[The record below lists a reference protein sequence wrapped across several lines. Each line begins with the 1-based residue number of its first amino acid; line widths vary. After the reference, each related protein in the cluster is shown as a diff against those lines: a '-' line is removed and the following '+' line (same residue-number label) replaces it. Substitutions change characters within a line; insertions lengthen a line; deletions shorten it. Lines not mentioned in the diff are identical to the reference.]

1 MFQVIL
7 SCNSSLNNYPSNNG
21 GCFHA
26 DLNETLH
33 FNKFSW
39 EVALS
44 ELFIIP
50 NSWNLIREPFN
61 SFSFRI
67 HKLKVQQLSLENYLF
82 QYWRKVV
89 EPFKLG
95 YIGIAAYS
103 GFHGQYEYSYR
114 KFKDVFVFDKGF
126 KSRNNW
132 KSINFPK
139 DTQEYPFYY
148 VDDTF
153 MYEDKY
159 PAEFVGKIAPGNY
172 LASQVLGIIIKQC
185 NDFL

>member
-7 SCNSSLNNYPSNNG
+7 SSNSSLNNYPSNNG

-33 FNKFSW
+33 FNEFSW

-67 HKLKVQQLSLENYLF
+67 HKLKVHQLSYESYLF
-82 QYWRKVV
+82 TSWRYYNR
-89 EPFKLG
+89 PFSFTASAD
-95 YIGIAAYS
+95 GIFVWNA
-103 GFHGQYEYSYR
+103 FHG
-114 KFKDVFVFDKGF
+114 K
-126 KSRNNW
+126 
-132 KSINFPK
+132 
-139 DTQEYPFYY
+139 
-148 VDDTF
+148 
-153 MYEDKY
+153 
-159 PAEFVGKIAPGNY
+159 
-172 LASQVLGIIIKQC
+172 
-185 NDFL
+185 

>member
-7 SCNSSLNNYPSNNG
+7 SSNSSLNNYPSNNG

-33 FNKFSW
+33 FNKLSW

-67 HKLKVQQLSLENYLF
+67 HKLKVQQLSYESYLF
-82 QYWRKVV
+82 TSWRYYVA
-89 EPFKLG
+89 PFSFKAEAD
-95 YIGIAAYS
+95 GIAVWS
-103 GFHGQYEYSYR
+103 GFHGKEEFSER
-114 KFKDVFVFDKGF
+114 KFKNEYVFDKRF

-132 KSINFPK
+132 NTINFPR
-139 DTQEYPFYY
+139 DTMDISFYY

-159 PAEFVGKIAPGNY
+159 PAEFT
-172 LASQVLGIIIKQC
+172 
-185 NDFL
+185 